1 MINLYKII
9 QPSANVTS
17 LETFWILVKF
27 FIFKLLII
35 FNPKALTNSFASGK
49 LAGDAGFRG

>member
-1 MINLYKII
+1 MRYIYLNSLMINLYKII

-35 FNPKALTNSFASGK
+35 FNPKALTNSFEW
-49 LAGDAGFRG
+49 